1 MEYGGGRG
9 VLQDQLGTEQS
20 ASSST
25 SLAIARIATY
35 LAEQTAH
42 THLKALARWHEARVE
57 REEKGMERKKG
68 ERNER
73 EGGREDGERGKEGR
87 KHFLIILC
95 VRDFHICSVV

>member
-1 MEYGGGRG
+1 MEYGGRRG

-68 ERNER
+68 ERNKR
-73 EGGREDGERGKEGR
+73 EGGGRMGKEER
-87 KHFLIILC
+87 KEENI
-95 VRDFHICSVV
+95 S